1 MKLMTSLK
9 ILALGLT
16 SVLLFL
22 PEHATAKLFRNS
34 YVQFDLPEQ
43 WNCNIEGTEWVC
55 SSQNK
60 NDAKESI
67 IILTAKEVGPQ
78 DTFGAYENFLKTP
91 KQVQLLNGKT
101 VASQVKNIR
110 VRKVNDHQ
118 WVDAL
123 HLGSEIPGYYTRYLA
138 TVKEKIAILVTLSAH
153 QKHYTKY
160 SKDFFRAVESLRVV
174 ASKDVLQPKAL
185 ANLKPGQEAVGR
197 DVPIALPP
205 ADMEPPP
212 PEEESGEGPDPIM
225 LAGAALLI
233 AAIGFYLFTKK
244 KS

>member
-1 MKLMTSLK
+1 MTSLRF
-9 ILALGLT
+9 LAVGLAAV
-16 SVLLFL
+16 SVLFSL
-22 PEHATAKLFRNS
+22 PASAKLFRNS
-34 YVQFDLPEQ
+34 YVQFELPEQ
-43 WNCNIEGTEWVC
+43 WNCNIESTEWIC

-78 DTFGAYENFLKTP
+78 DSFTAYETHLKTP

-110 VRKVNDHQ
+110 QRRVNDHQ

-138 TVKEKIAILVTLSAH
+138 TVKDKIAILVTLSAH

-160 SKDFFRAVESLRVV
+160 SKDFFRAAESLRVV
-174 ASKDVLQPKAL
+174 AAKDILQPKAL
-185 ANLKPGQEAVGR
+185 ANMKGQEAIGAN
-197 DVPIALPP
+197 VPVNLPP
-205 ADMEPPP
+205 VDAGEPPP
-212 PEEESGEGPDPIM
+212 PEEDESGPSPIM
-225 LAGAALLI
+225 LGGAALLL
-233 AAIGFYLFTKK
+233 AAVGFYMFTKK
-244 KS
+244 KN